1 MEKLIHFCN
10 RRGFVYSGSKIYGGL
25 RGTFD
30 YGPLG
35 MQMKK
40 NIADLWWSDFVE
52 QRSDCVGLDS
62 SIILHP
68 KVWKTSGHID
78 EFTDPLT
85 ECNMCQQRSRA
96 DKLLEDVA
104 GIKPDVVAQMSLN
117 DMKQS
122 IIQHNI
128 PCPGCNSPAEVSFV
142 NDVQNFNLLFTTS
155 LGPTESIQNDNQVYL
170 RPETAQGAY
179 INFSQVV
186 TSLRKRVPFGI
197 GQMGKA
203 FRNEIHP
210 SNFLFR
216 TREFEILELQYF
228 SHPSNAG
235 KEYQYWR
242 KYCFDWLQKYG
253 IDGKNLRYRD
263 YEADEVAHYARAT
276 TDIEY
281 NYPSLGWSELW
292 GIADRG
298 DYDLTQHIHG
308 TAAAGNNNDDGTNSK
323 KKQKKKKKQKINSA
337 VGTYFDPV
345 TNEKYVPYII
355 EPALGLNRAMLAF
368 LCNGWVEEKI
378 IDTTNTVTEEQEQ
391 VEEERMYLKL
401 HEDIVPYKCA
411 VSLHLLCLHT
421 YTHTHTQT
429 YIHTT
434 STTY

>member
-1 MEKLIHFCN
+1 MNRTMEKLIHFCN

-35 MQMKK
+35 MQLKK
-40 NIADLWWSDFVE
+40 NISDLWWKDFVE
-52 QRSDCVGLDS
+52 QRIDCVGLDS

-68 KVWKTSGHID
+68 NVWKTSGHID
-78 EFTDPLT
+78 EFTDPLI
-85 ECNMCQQRSRA
+85 ECSICQHRSRA
-96 DKLLEDVA
+96 DKLLEDY
-104 GIKPDVVAQMSLN
+104 GGLKPDIVAKMSLN
-117 DMKQS
+117 EMKTALLE
-122 IIQHNI
+122 HNI
-128 PCPGCNSPAEVSFV
+128 SCPSCNTPAETSFI

-155 LGPTESIQNDNQVYL
+155 LGPTETIQNDNQVYL

-228 SHPSNAG
+228 THPDNAFDQ
-235 KEYQYWR
+235 YQYWR
-242 KYCFDWLQKYG
+242 QYCFDWLQKYG
-253 IDGKNLRYRD
+253 IDENNIRYRD
-263 YEADEVAHYARAT
+263 YEEDEVAHYARAT

-308 TAAAGNNNDDGTNSK
+308 TSGGGGGGADRNNNNNN
-323 KKQKKKKKQKINSA
+323 KKKKKNKKEKLNTS

-345 TNEKYVPYII
+345 TNEKYIPYII

-368 LCNGWVEEKI
+368 LCNGWVEEKVI
-378 IDTTNTVTEEQEQ
+378 VTEDASIDGNKK
-391 VEEERMYLKL
+391 EEERMYLKL
-401 HEDIVPYKCA
+401 HEDIVPYKVA
-411 VSLHLLCLHT
+411 VSIYTCLH
-421 YTHTHTQT
+421 YLV
-429 YIHTT
+429 
-434 STTY
+434 